1 MRWQPAL
8 WTGQGLQTQS
18 RSCKAYNAHVIRA
31 ALRAGQHGHG
41 CEPGALGRWQMP

>member
-8 WTGQGLQTQS
+8 WTGQGHQTQS
-18 RSCKAYNAHVIRA
+18 RPRKARNAHVIRA

-41 CEPGALGRWQMP
+41 YEPGALGRWQMP